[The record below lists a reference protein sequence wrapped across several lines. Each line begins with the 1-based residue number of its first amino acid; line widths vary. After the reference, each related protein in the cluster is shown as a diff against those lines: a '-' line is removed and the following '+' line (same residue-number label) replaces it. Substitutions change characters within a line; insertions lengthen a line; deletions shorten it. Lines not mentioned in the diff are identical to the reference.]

1 MTADQPRYLPMNFE
15 QSLQETLTTFTRLA
29 EIRPQIEAAGDLIL
43 KTLQRG
49 NKIITCGNGGSAAEA
64 QHLMTELVGRYRE
77 NRVSLPAVALTSDG
91 TLMSC
96 IGNDFGWDQVF
107 VRQLEG
113 LAQPGDLLVC
123 LSSSGQSND
132 LVAVLETA
140 RDRGI
145 ESLSLLGKG
154 GGTCKGLAT
163 VEIIIPSDQTA
174 SVQEAHLFLIHHFC
188 ERIEDA
194 FPAG

>member
-1 MTADQPRYLPMNFE
+1 MTTFD
-15 QSLQETLTTFTRLA
+15 QSLDKSLETLASLRT
-29 EIRPQIEAAGDLIL
+29 IRPAIDAAGDLIL
-43 KTLQRG
+43 ETLRRG
-49 NKIITCGNGGSAAEA
+49 NKLITCGNGGSAAEA
-64 QHLMTELVGRYRE
+64 QHLMTELVGRYQG

-123 LSSSGQSND
+123 LSSSGQSRD
-132 LVAVLETA
+132 LVTVLAAA
-140 RDRGI
+140 RSRGLASI
-145 ESLSLLGKG
+145 ALLGKG
-154 GGTCKGLAT
+154 GGACRGLAT
-163 VEIIIPSDQTA
+163 LEAIVPSDQTA

-188 ERIEDA
+188 ERIEAAWPAPDA
-194 FPAG
+194 PA